1 MIGCGFMAWSLIG
14 LALSDA
20 AEKKFGLEPSP
31 EEKERIQRVIPK
43 ITAVD
48 RGEKPSQ
55 FDK

>member
-1 MIGCGFMAWSLIG
+1 MIGCGFMAWSFIG

-31 EEKERIQRVIPK
+31 EETEKLKRAIPR

-48 RGEKPSQ
+48 RDERPS
-55 FDK
+55 DLAK

>member
-20 AEKKFGLEPSP
+20 AEKKFGLEASA
-31 EEKERIQRVIPK
+31 EEKEKLNRVIPR

-48 RGEKPSQ
+48 RAARSSELEK
-55 FDK
+55 